1 MPEQHKITGQA
12 FDFKSLLESS
22 RLFLE
27 SEDVDFITGNL
38 LLAVMG
44 KFMATRTM
52 ILLYKESARMHQVYN
67 VKGRSSYV
75 AGDNINL
82 QHLDVSA
89 SAHITAER
97 EQNLPEGFIR
107 LIPLRTASKHIG
119 FLCLGE
125 RFDKAEFS
133 ASDIEFVDALA
144 ALAAISISNA
154 SLIDRLKTANRKLD
168 RKIYE
173 LNTLFDLSKQFN
185 ELDEKEQIAD
195 ILKFTLMGH
204 LFVRKLFFAYRTA
217 ADDQKPQCLSANNLS
232 KYPSFE
238 ALNQLFEQ
246 HQSSDIIATTDLKER
261 PAFIEEEHIQKLF
274 YLRFQNE
281 SLALIGLG
289 NKANGTAYDTAEE
302 QLILSMSNLALLSIQ
317 KVSLLQQKIEKER
330 MEEELNLAKSIQ
342 KGLLPESMPK
352 WEHYEVYG
360 MNKSS
365 QQVGGDYFEVRE
377 ATDGR
382 WVLAIADVTGKGF
395 PASLL
400 MSNLQ
405 AALHTLMQS
414 NTDITEATA
423 RLNDTIYN
431 NTPSD
436 KFITFFWGKF
446 DPKTGIF
453 SYVNAGHNPP
463 FLYRK
468 ANQGISELSAGGLL
482 LGAMPSMMP
491 YESGQVQLQSGDMIV
506 MFTDGLTEVFD
517 QQEEEFGE
525 ARLAEVVVRHAHLS
539 TKDFTENLVKEVMHF
554 SYGVQYDDITSL
566 VLKAK

>member
-1 MPEQHKITGQA
+1 
-12 FDFKSLLESS
+12 
-22 RLFLE
+22 
-27 SEDVDFITGNL
+27 
-38 LLAVMG
+38 
-44 KFMATRTM
+44 
-52 ILLYKESARMHQVYN
+52 
-67 VKGRSSYV
+67 
-75 AGDNINL
+75 
-82 QHLDVSA
+82 
-89 SAHITAER
+89 
-97 EQNLPEGFIR
+97 
-107 LIPLRTASKHIG
+107 
-119 FLCLGE
+119 LGE
-125 RFDKAEFS
+125 RFDRAEFS
-133 ASDIEFVDALA
+133 DSDIEFVDALA

-173 LNTLFDLSKQFN
+173 LNTLFELSKQFN
-185 ELDEKEQIAD
+185 EMDEKEQIAD

-204 LFVRKLFFAYRTA
+204 LFVRKLFFAYRLS
-217 ADDQKPQCLSANNLS
+217 ADDRSPACISANNLS
-232 KYPSFE
+232 EHPDE
-238 ALNQLFEQ
+238 DTLNQLFDE
-246 HQSSDIIATTDLKER
+246 HQSSDIIPVSQLKQR
-261 PAFIEEEHIQKLF
+261 PAFVEEEHIQKLF

-281 SLALIGLG
+281 TLAIIGLG
-289 NKANGTAYDTAEE
+289 NKANGTAYDPAEE

-342 KGLLPESMPK
+342 KGLLPETMPVWDK
-352 WEHYEVYG
+352 YEIFG

-377 ATDGR
+377 ATDGS

-414 NTDITEATA
+414 KSDITEATA

-446 DPKTGIF
+446 NPDTGVLT
-453 SYVNAGHNPP
+453 YVNAGHNPP

-468 ANQGISELSAGGLL
+468 EDGSISELQEGGLL

-491 YESGQVQLQSGDMIV
+491 YESGEVKLQSGDMIV

-517 QQEEEFGE
+517 AQEEEFGE
-525 ARLAEVVVRHAHLS
+525 ERLAQVVKKHVHLPA
-539 TKDFTENLVKEVMHF
+539 KEFTEHMVDAVMQF
-554 SYGVQYDDITSL
+554 SSGVQYDDITSL
-566 VLKAK
+566 VLRAK